1 MNIVLDE
8 RPDAVPFSAACRAL
22 GVSRSGLYERRRKRN
37 TGNAA
42 PRTCRKTSAQPRAL
56 EPTECK
62 EVLDTLNSE
71 RFRDQPPQEIFHT
84 LLEEGT
90 HLCSI
95 STMHRLLRSARQS
108 GERRNRREPQRHAV
122 PRLQATAPNQVW
134 TWDCSKIATYTPGVY
149 LTLYV
154 VLDLFSR
161 YVLGW
166 MISNKENSALATQLM
181 SEATMRYGIAP
192 EQLTIHQDRG
202 APMIAHRFI
211 DQALELGVMLSHSRP
226 RVSNDNAMS
235 ESQFATLKG
244 QPDWPGRFE
253 SASIARAY
261 HERYVGWYNNEHH
274 HSGLSGFTPEQVFTG
289 RFVELADVKQQA
301 LDERYLLTPERFV
314 TGPPVVRMPPKKV
327 VINPYT
333 PEELE
338 AGVVPVVNFPTL
350 TRVKSKLSLH

>member
-1 MNIVLDE
+1 MTIILDE
-8 RPDAVPFSAACRAL
+8 RPATVPFAAACRTL
-22 GVSRSGLYERRRKRN
+22 GVSRSALHERRRKRN
-37 TGNAA
+37 AGNTA
-42 PRTCRKTSAQPRAL
+42 PRTSRKTSAQPRAL
-56 EPTECK
+56 TPTES
-62 EVLDTLNSE
+62 EGVIETLNSE
-71 RFRDQPPQEIFHT
+71 RFRDQPPQEVFNT

-90 HLCSI
+90 HLCSV
-95 STMHRLLRSARQS
+95 STMHRLLRLARQN

-122 PRLQATAPNQVW
+122 PRLEATAPNQVW
-134 TWDCSKIATYTPGVY
+134 TWDCSKIATFTPGIY

-166 MISNKENSALATQLM
+166 MMSTKENSALATQLM
-181 SEATMRYGIAP
+181 AEATARYRIAP
-192 EQLTIHQDRG
+192 GQLTIHQDRG

-211 DQALELGVMLSHSRP
+211 DQAIELGVMLSHSRP

-235 ESQFATLKG
+235 EAQFATLKG

-253 SASIARAY
+253 NASTARAY
-261 HERYVGWYNNEHH
+261 HERYVDWYNNEHH
-274 HSGLSGFTPEQVFTG
+274 HSGLAGFTPEQVFSG
-289 RFVELADVKQQA
+289 RFLEVANVKQQA
-301 LDERYLLTPERFV
+301 MDERYRLTPERFV
-314 TGPPVVRMPPKKV
+314 AGAPQVRMPPAKV

-338 AGVVPVVNFPTL
+338 AGAIAVVNFPTL